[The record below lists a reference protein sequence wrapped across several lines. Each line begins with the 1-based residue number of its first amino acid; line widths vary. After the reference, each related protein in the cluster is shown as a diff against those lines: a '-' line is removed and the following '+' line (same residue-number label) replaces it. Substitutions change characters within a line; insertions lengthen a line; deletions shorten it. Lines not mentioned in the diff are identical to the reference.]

1 MFQSVVFPLFIL
13 PCSFFKLF
21 VNIRLFHFLN
31 LSVRNL
37 FSKISSAGLATGS
50 CFRIHSN
57 LKELLSIVFQVHSR
71 PNVCLLDFYLL
82 LH

>member
-1 MFQSVVFPLFIL
+1 MFQSVGFPPFIL

-21 VNIRLFHFLN
+21 VHIRLFHFLN

-57 LKELLSIVFQVHSR
+57 
-71 PNVCLLDFYLL
+71 
-82 LH
+82 